1 VRHPWVVRSV
11 VGLLLLLLVISLLA
25 GCGDDDDD
33 AAEPSGSGAS
43 AATAA
48 AGVTSTDKEDWVLPA
63 LSGEGQVRLADFRGR
78 PLVVNFFASWCEPCK
93 EELPAFHEVSTA
105 LEGQVQFVG
114 VNSNDGGK
122 GMDLAESTGITDWPL
137 ARDQG
142 GRSEDGLARALRSP
156 GLPTTAFY
164 DAEGKLVGQTFA
176 ETSADELREKI
187 QELYGITTP
196 AS

>member
-1 VRHPWVVRSV
+1 
-11 VGLLLLLLVISLLA
+11 VGLLLLLLVVSLLT
-25 GCGDDDDD
+25 GCGDDDDS
-33 AAEPSGSGAS
+33 AEPAGTG
-43 AATAA
+43 ATAA
-48 AGVTSTDKEDWVLPA
+48 AGVTSTDKEDWALPA
-63 LSGEGQVRLADFRGR
+63 LSGDGQVRLADFRGT
-78 PLVVNFFASWCEPCK
+78 PVVVNFFASWCEPCK
-93 EELPAFHEVSTA
+93 RELPDFHQVSTEVA
-105 LEGQVQFVG
+105 GQVQFVG

-122 GMDLAESTGITDWPL
+122 GMELAESTGITDWPL

-164 DAEGKLVGQTFA
+164 DADGKLVGQTFA

-187 QELYGITTP
+187 QELYGITAA